1 MKAYVAVTDN
11 EWFRFLRNRAPLDE
25 VNFWQPGGG
34 RLFKLLSPG
43 EPFLFKL
50 HAPENF
56 IAGGGF
62 FAHASLLPATLA
74 WEAFEEKNGAAS
86 FEKMYELIAKRRR
99 TVSGERSVSMIGCVI
114 LLDPFFFNE
123 NDWIPPPKDFDKNIV
138 QGKTYDLRS
147 SPGKELWDAVLLRL
161 HGRKRER
168 VGEPGRAPY
177 GDPVLVRQ
185 RLGQGTF
192 RVLITDIYERRCAVT
207 GEKALPALDA
217 AHIKPV
223 SEEGL
228 HRVDNGLLLRSDIH
242 KLFGALR
249 TVWMREA
256 ATGATKFITLYPDKE
271 RVGNEVQA
279 VSAGG
284 AVERHSREET
294 EAGRPR
300 HRGGS
305 SPR

>member
-11 EWFRFLRNRAPLDE
+11 EWFRFLRSRAPLDE
-25 VNFWQPGGG
+25 VNFWQPGGSRVFK
-34 RLFKLLSPG
+34 RLEPG

-74 WEAFEEKNGAAS
+74 WEAFEEKNGATS

-99 TVSGERSVSMIGCVI
+99 TVSGERNVSMIGCVI
-114 LLDPFFFNE
+114 LQDPFFFDDSE
-123 NDWIPPPKDFDKNIV
+123 WIPAPYDFPRNIP
-138 QGKTYDLRS
+138 GKSYDLRS
-147 SPGKELWDAVLLRL
+147 STGKALWDAVLLRL
-161 HGRKRER
+161 NRPKRER
-168 VGEPGRAPY
+168 ISELEVSAY
-177 GDPVLVRQ
+177 GDPRLIRQ

-223 SEEGL
+223 SEEGR
-228 HRVDNGLLLRSDIH
+228 HRIDNGLLLRSDIH
-242 KLFGALR
+242 KLFDAGYV
-249 TVWMREA
+249 TVAPDYRFLASRKLKSDFDNGEEYLQL
-256 ATGATKFITLYPDKE
+256 TGSKLWLPKRSED
-271 RVGNEVQA
+271 
-279 VSAGG
+279 
-284 AVERHSREET
+284 
-294 EAGRPR
+294 RPNGEFLEWHADVVFR
-300 HRGGS
+300 R
-305 SPR
+305 

>member
-11 EWFRFLRNRAPLDE
+11 EWFRFLRSRAPLDE
-25 VNFWQPGGG
+25 VNFWQPGGSRVFK
-34 RLFKLLSPG
+34 RLEPG

-74 WEAFEEKNGAAS
+74 WEAFEEKNGATS

-99 TVSGERSVSMIGCVI
+99 TVSGERNVSMIGCVI
-114 LLDPFFFNE
+114 LQDPFFFDDSE
-123 NDWIPPPKDFDKNIV
+123 WIPAPYDFPRNIP
-138 QGKTYDLRS
+138 GKSYDLRS
-147 SPGKELWDAVLLRL
+147 STGKALWDAVLLRL
-161 HGRKRER
+161 NRPKRER
-168 VGEPGRAPY
+168 ISELEVSAY
-177 GDPVLVRQ
+177 GDPRLIRQ

-223 SEEGL
+223 SEEGR
-228 HRVDNGLLLRSDIH
+228 HRIDNGLLLRSDIH
-242 KLFGALR
+242 KLFDAGYV
-249 TVWMREA
+249 TVAPDYRFLASRKLKSDFDNGEEYLQLTGSKLWLPKRSEDRPNREFLEWHA
-256 ATGATKFITLYPDKE
+256 DVVF
-271 RVGNEVQA
+271 R
-279 VSAGG
+279 
-284 AVERHSREET
+284 R
-294 EAGRPR
+294 
-300 HRGGS
+300 
-305 SPR
+305 

>member
-1 MKAYVAVTDN
+1 MKAWVAVTDN
-11 EWFRFLRNRAPLDE
+11 DWFRFLRSRAPLDE

-34 RLFKLLSPG
+34 RLFKTLSPG

-99 TVSGERSVSMIGCVI
+99 TVSGERNVSLIGCVI
-114 LLDPFFFNE
+114 LQDPFFFDDSE
-123 NDWIPPPKDFDKNIV
+123 WIPAPYDFPRNIP
-138 QGKTYDLRS
+138 GKSYDLRS
-147 SPGKELWDAVLLRL
+147 STGKALWDAVLLRL
-161 HGRKRER
+161 NRPKRER
-168 VGEPGRAPY
+168 ISELEVPAY
-177 GDPVLVRQ
+177 GDPRLIRQ

-223 SEEGL
+223 SEEGR
-228 HRVDNGLLLRSDIH
+228 HRIDNGLLLRSDVH
-242 KLFGALR
+242 KLFDAGYV
-249 TVWMREA
+249 TVAPDYRFLASRKLKSDFDNGEEYLQLTGSKLWLPKRSEDRPNREFLEWHA
-256 ATGATKFITLYPDKE
+256 DVVF
-271 RVGNEVQA
+271 
-279 VSAGG
+279 
-284 AVERHSREET
+284 
-294 EAGRPR
+294 
-300 HRGGS
+300 RG
-305 SPR
+305 